1 MPSSKTLALVFI
13 AAVHLALVP
22 LAAAQL
28 TAPGSASAG
37 APAVF
42 FPAKAHEF
50 PPVIDGA
57 TVTHDFVVANTGT
70 TPLLIDN
77 VRTG

>member
-13 AAVHLALVP
+13 ATVHLALAP

-28 TAPGSASAG
+28 TAPGSPPAG

-42 FPAKAHEF
+42 FPAKTYEF
-50 PPVIDGA
+50 APVIDGA

>member
-1 MPSSKTLALVFI
+1 MPSFKVLTIVCLA
-13 AAVHLALVP
+13 ACHLAVLP
-22 LAAAQL
+22 IAAAQL
-28 TAPGSASAG
+28 AAPGAAAG
-37 APAVF
+37 DAPAVF
-42 FPAKAHEF
+42 FPVKTYEF

-57 TVTHDFVVANTGT
+57 HVTHDFVAVNKGT